1 MFMSSFFPLTH
12 CVSAT
17 FTAAEVDRITGVRP
31 HAQRD
36 WRRRGLFRP
45 ADDGW
50 MRYSVD
56 ELAQIAL
63 RQTLSILGLPH
74 LSEMLVFDEVVPVVM
89 GWARTHPT
97 ALEID
102 PRIPE
107 TIRFSPATPDRR
119 FCLAVLL
126 PDPEASAEVEFRLF
140 AEASEIQA
148 HLDAQEKQSAAL
160 HIVDCKALGL
170 SLAGRSEGPLWTQL
184 PGPSRE
190 DITDAM
196 NSAARGDEAAQVA
209 LMSIGLD
216 WRVPE

>member
-1 MFMSSFFPLTH
+1 MFMTSFFSLTH
-12 CVSAT
+12 FEAAT
-17 FTAAEVDRITGVRP
+17 FTAAEVDRIADVRP

-45 ADDGW
+45 AEDGW
-50 MRYSVD
+50 MRYTVE
-56 ELAQIAL
+56 ELAQIAF
-63 RQTLSILGLPH
+63 RQTLGALGLPH
-74 LSEMLVFDEVVPVVM
+74 LSDMLVFDEVLPVVTS
-89 GWARTHPT
+89 WAKTHPT

-107 TIRFSPATPDRR
+107 SIRLPPTTPDRR
-119 FCLAVLL
+119 FCLAVPL
-126 PDPEASAEVEFRLF
+126 PVPDGLDEIEFRLF

-148 HLDAQEKQSAAL
+148 HLDAQEERAAAL

-170 SLAGRSEGPLWTQL
+170 RLAERSEGPLWTQL

-190 DITDAM
+190 EITAAM
-196 NSAARGDEAAQVA
+196 NSASRGDEAAQVA